1 MPDELPKILFVTGQL
16 AEPALRNVVNEL
28 APTAG
33 FVPEVAVMKIT
44 VAALMTPEWVAK
56 RLKVP
61 EGTDRIILPG
71 HCTGDI
77 KIVED
82 AAGVP
87 VELGPKDLL
96 DLPEYFGEGGQK
108 KDDYG
113 QYDIEILA
121 EINHAP
127 RLSREELLLRA
138 DRLRANGADLIDFGC
153 VPGEPCQK
161 AAEAVR
167 ALSEAGHRVSIDS
180 FHAGE
185 VSQAVAAG
193 AELVLS
199 VNSTNLDAARDWGC
213 EVVAI
218 PDDFKTLG
226 GLDATIEKLEKW
238 NVTFRIDPILEP
250 IGFGFAESLGRY
262 IEVRRRYPEAEIL
275 MGIGNLTEL
284 TDVDS
289 SGVNITLIG
298 ICQELGIR
306 SILTTEVINWA
317 RSSVKEVDLARRLV
331 YYACKKGILPKHLEK
346 NLILLRDPK
355 LHERGEEALAELAK
369 RIRDRNFRIFAE
381 RDEIHVLNSEG
392 HLRGADPFS
401 LFEKMNVEDPAHAFY
416 LGYEMAKAV
425 TALSLG
431 KEYRQDQALRW
442 GFLTREEASHLAKKK
457 KG

>member
-113 QYDIEILA
+113 QYDIQILA

-138 DRLRANGADLIDFGC
+138 DQLRVNGADLIDFGC

-317 RSSVKEVDLARRLV
+317 RSSVKEIDLARRLV